1 MRIKRLPQS
10 DHRNVPINQVRP
22 RFKFA
27 KGADK
32 NNAND
37 ILFTGGFDPEVR
49 KNVETWRGGD
59 GT

>member
-1 MRIKRLPQS
+1 
-10 DHRNVPINQVRP
+10 VRP